1 MRKCLILLFKEDVNK
16 RPRNFIVFLNLNMV
30 LRNSTPGGF
39 TYFWQ
44 SMWVGIIAIKTK
56 RTQIYFWSNVFA
68 AGASSD
74 SKVPTTE
81 IWREDFI
88 EPENWNQG
96 RKALSKRG
104 HFCIKIR
111 LLKKRKRNWSRNAP
125 RKCFWDR
132 NWDAPVSYWPIFSSV
147 PSNNTRRLC

>member
-1 MRKCLILLFKEDVNK
+1 MHLTYLYISLPFLHDYDVKMPNFTLKEDAIK
-16 RPRNFIVFLNLNMV
+16 RRRNFIVFLNLNTV

-74 SKVPTTE
+74 SKVPITE

-88 EPENWNQG
+88 APQYWNQG

-104 HFCIKIR
+104 QFLYQD
-111 LLKKRKRNWSRNAP
+111 LLVHQTATLETKKELEPKWAP
-125 RKCFWDR
+125 QLF
-132 NWDAPVSYWPIFSSV
+132 VGE
-147 PSNNTRRLC
+147 